1 MKIKNVLTCSFLL
14 ISMVISNPS
23 IAENKKGNQME
34 ELQQHWQMITSE
46 NDMSK
51 RKEMITTHES
61 MMMNIEKS
69 NSKQH
74 MNMSGSNM
82 GMGNMMDMNSM
93 MEMHRSMINMME

>member
-1 MKIKNVLTCSFLL
+1 MKIKNVLAYSFLL
-14 ISMVISNPS
+14 ISVVISTPS
-23 IAENKKGNQME
+23 IAENKKGNQMK

-46 NDMSK
+46 KDMNK

-69 NSKQH
+69 NSNQN
-74 MNMSGSNM
+74 MNMSDSNM
-82 GMGNMMDMNSM
+82 GMGNMMDMNNM